1 MHQTETRPAAG
12 YGLVVRADHRR
23 ANRPSLNAAG
33 VPLLSM
39 SQILDSNRLYEG
51 MDKIGLGWRQV
62 GPEDESLAFDGVMP
76 GAVAYPSSLEEAA
89 GLLGLAS
96 RAGAQVAVRGAGTK
110 LGLGYPPGRIDLLL
124 VTTRMNRIVEYEP
137 ANLTVTVDA
146 GLSLA
151 DLQQT
156 LGSRGQWLAIDP
168 PYADRATIGGI
179 LATNSSGP
187 SRMAYG
193 GARDLL
199 IGSVVATSDGRISK
213 SGGRVVKNVAG
224 YDLNKLWIGSL
235 GTLALIGEVTFKIAP
250 LPAARGM
257 VAASFDSAD
266 SWSEAVGRIIRLPAP
281 PQTLAVLDASS
292 AGELGLEA
300 PASAPAKWVLVASA
314 AGSPAA
320 VDRQLADIV
329 GHCESTGNAEVSS
342 LDVGKSWAAIAETL
356 AQMEEHQPGLWLRAS
371 VPISCAGQVAEAFRK
386 AIIEDQEAR
395 IVRSY
400 PALGDVQAFW
410 HLAPDSPARA
420 VAGEI
425 GALRRLCVDAG
436 GSLVIER
443 GPSDIRV
450 AASVWGDIGPHM
462 RVMRS
467 LKERFDGPGILNT
480 GRFVGQI

>member
-1 MHQTETRPAAG
+1 
-12 YGLVVRADHRR
+12 
-23 ANRPSLNAAG
+23 
-33 VPLLSM
+33 M

-62 GPEDESLAFDGVMP
+62 GPEDESLTFDGVMP

-96 RAGAQVAVRGAGTK
+96 RAGAQVAIRGAGTK

-124 VTTRMNRIVEYEP
+124 VTTRMSRIVEYEP

-199 IGSVVATSDGRISK
+199 IGSIVATSDGRISK

-235 GTLALIGEVTFKIAP
+235 GTLALIGEVTFKLAP
-250 LPAARGM
+250 LPASSGM
-257 VAASFDSAD
+257 AVASFDSTD

-281 PQTLAVLDASS
+281 PQALAVFDARS
-292 AGELGLEA
+292 AGELGIDF
-300 PASAPAKWVLVASA
+300 PASSSANWLLVAMA

-329 GHCESTGNAEVSS
+329 GHCGSTGSAEVSS
-342 LDVGKSWAAIAETL
+342 LDVGRSLVAIGEVL
-356 AQMEEHQPGLWLRAS
+356 AQRDENEPGLWLRAL
-371 VPISCAGQVAEAFRK
+371 VPISSSGRVANAFHNV
-386 AIIEDQEAR
+386 AIEGGRSR
-395 IVRSY
+395 IVRAY

-410 HLAPDSPARA
+410 HLAPDLPAQA

-425 GALRRLCVDAG
+425 VALRQLCVDAG
-436 GSLVIER
+436 GSLAIER
-443 GPSDIRV
+443 APSEIRV
-450 AASVWGDIGPHM
+450 AASVWGDVGPHM
-462 RVMRS
+462 TVMRS
-467 LKERFDGPGILNT
+467 LKERFDAPGILNA
-480 GRFVGQI
+480 GRFVAQI

>member
-1 MHQTETRPAAG
+1 
-12 YGLVVRADHRR
+12 
-23 ANRPSLNAAG
+23 
-33 VPLLSM
+33 
-39 SQILDSNRLYEG
+39 

-62 GPEDESLAFDGVMP
+62 GPEDETLAFDGAMP

-96 RAGAQVAVRGAGTK
+96 RAGAQVAIRGAGTK
-110 LGLGYPPGRIDLLL
+110 LGLGFPPGRVDLLL

-151 DLQQT
+151 ALQET
-156 LGSRGQWLAIDP
+156 LSSGGQWLALDP
-168 PYADRATIGGI
+168 PYSDRATIGGI

-235 GTLALIGEVTFKIAP
+235 GTLALIGEVTFKLAP
-250 LPAARGM
+250 LPAARGIVM
-257 VAASFDSAD
+257 ASFDAVD
-266 SWSEAVGRIIRLPAP
+266 SWSDAVGRIVRLPAP
-281 PQTLAVLDASS
+281 PQALAVLDANS
-292 AGELGLEA
+292 AGELGLDV
-300 PASAPAKWVLVASA
+300 PASSPSNWLLVAMA

-320 VDRQLADIV
+320 VSRQLADIV
-329 GHCESTGNAEVSS
+329 GHCDSAGNAEVSP
-342 LDVGKSWAAIAETL
+342 LDVGESWAAIREAL
-356 AQMEEHQPGLWLRAS
+356 AGRDENEPGLWLRAS
-371 VPISCAGQVAEAFRK
+371 VPISRAGRVAEAFRK
-386 AIIEDQEAR
+386 AIIERQETR
-395 IVRSY
+395 IVRAY

-410 HLAPDSPARA
+410 PLAEDSPAEPIAR
-420 VAGEI
+420 EI
-425 GALRRLCVDAG
+425 AALRQLCEDAG
-436 GSLVIER
+436 GSLAIER
-443 GPSDIRV
+443 APSRV
-450 AASVWGDIGPHM
+450 RIAANVWGDVGPHM
-462 RVMRS
+462 RVIRS
-467 LKERFDGPGILNT
+467 LKDRFDAPGILNA

>member
-1 MHQTETRPAAG
+1 
-12 YGLVVRADHRR
+12 
-23 ANRPSLNAAG
+23 
-33 VPLLSM
+33 M
-39 SQILDSNRLYEG
+39 SQSLDSIRLYDG

-62 GPEDESLAFDGVMP
+62 GPEDETLAFDGAMP

-96 RAGAQVAVRGAGTK
+96 RAGAQVAIRGAGTK
-110 LGLGYPPGRIDLLL
+110 LGLGFPPGRVDLLL

-151 DLQQT
+151 ALQDT
-156 LGSRGQWLAIDP
+156 LSPRGQWLPIDP
-168 PYADRATIGGI
+168 PYAERATIGGI
-179 LATNSSGP
+179 LATNGSGP

-235 GTLALIGEVTFKIAP
+235 GTLALIGEVTFKAAP
-250 LPAARGM
+250 MPAARGM
-257 VAASFDSAD
+257 ALASFDAVD
-266 SWSEAVGRIIRLPAP
+266 SWSDAVGRIIRLPAP
-281 PQTLAVLDASS
+281 PQALAVLDGNSAS
-292 AGELGLEA
+292 ELGLEIS
-300 PASAPAKWVLVASA
+300 ASSPTNWMLVAMA

-320 VDRQLADIV
+320 VSRQLADIV
-329 GHCESTGNAEVSS
+329 GHCESAGKAEVST
-342 LDVGKSWAAIAETL
+342 LDVDAPWAAIRELLAERD
-356 AQMEEHQPGLWLRAS
+356 ENESGLWLRAS
-371 VPISCAGQVAEAFRK
+371 VPISRAGRVADAFRRA
-386 AIIEDQEAR
+386 AIEGERSR
-395 IVRSY
+395 IVRAY

-410 HLAPDSPARA
+410 PLASDSPAEA
-420 VAGEI
+420 VAREI
-425 GALRRLCVDAG
+425 VALRQLCVDAG
-436 GSLVIER
+436 GSLAVER
-443 GPSDIRV
+443 APSEIRI
-450 AASVWGDIGPHM
+450 AASVWGDVGPQM

-467 LKERFDGPGILNT
+467 LKYRFDSPGILNT